1 MGGRY
6 QTPSNA
12 PGSAFPPVL
21 GFSIP
26 DFWRQTSP
34 KRPSGRSLLGSPRL
48 RNQAARGLLVREA
61 AAKAL
66 SLHLKFPNAE
76 FTPPARRH

>member
-1 MGGRY
+1 MTSSMSGDQVGGAS
-6 QTPSNA
+6 Q
-12 PGSAFPPVL
+12 
-21 GFSIP
+21 I
-26 DFWRQTSP
+26 
-34 KRPSGRSLLGSPRL
+34 RPSGRSLLGSPRL
-48 RNQAARGLLVREA
+48 RNHAARGLLVREV